1 MGKYIITMT
10 TKSNGGVY
18 GKNVHK
24 TTTEKIDGLTK
35 KGREKYLKEILDVA
49 IKVDGKAYRP
59 TIADIKNNFKYLT
72 VAITE
77 DEIKNVT
84 SRYQNAYDVYID
96 ILQSVNRL
104 DYGETYK
111 KFFAPF
117 NMDISIEK
125 LPSWQTESY
134 LI

>member
-1 MGKYIITMT
+1 MSKYIVTMT

-24 TTTEKIDGLTK
+24 TTIEKIEGLTK
-35 KGREKYLKEILDVA
+35 KGLEKYLAEILDVA
-49 IKVDGKAYRP
+49 LKVSGKAYRP

-72 VAITE
+72 VDITE
-77 DEIKNVT
+77 NEIKNVT
-84 SRYQNAYDVYID
+84 SRYQDAYDVYTD
-96 ILQSVNRL
+96 ILDSVNRL

-125 LPSWQTESY
+125 LPS
-134 LI
+134 

>member
-1 MGKYIITMT
+1 MNKYIVTMT
-10 TKSNGGVY
+10 TNSNDGGY

-24 TTTEKIDGLTK
+24 TTTEKIEGLTK
-35 KGREKYLKEILDVA
+35 KGLEKYLKEILDVA
-49 IKVDGKAYRP
+49 LKVGGKAYRP

-72 VAITE
+72 VDITE
-77 DEIKNVT
+77 NEIKNVT
-84 SRYQNAYDVYID
+84 SMYQDAYDVYTD
-96 ILQSVNRL
+96 ILDSVNRL

-125 LPSWQTESY
+125 LPS
-134 LI
+134 

>member
-1 MGKYIITMT
+1 MSKYIVTMT
-10 TKSNGGVY
+10 TKSNDGVY

-24 TTTEKIDGLTK
+24 TTTEKIEGLTK
-35 KGREKYLKEILDVA
+35 KGLEKYLKEILDVT
-49 IKVDGKAYRP
+49 IKVGGKVYRP

-72 VAITE
+72 ADITE
-77 DEIKNVT
+77 DEIKNMT

-96 ILQSVNRL
+96 ILDSVNRL

-117 NMDISIEK
+117 NMDINIEK
-125 LPSWQTESY
+125 LSS
-134 LI
+134 

>member
-1 MGKYIITMT
+1 MSKYIVTMT
-10 TKSNGGVY
+10 TKSNDGGY

-24 TTTEKIDGLTK
+24 TTIEKIEGLTK
-35 KGREKYLKEILDVA
+35 KGLEKYLAEILDVA
-49 IKVDGKAYRP
+49 LKVSGKAYRP

-72 VAITE
+72 VDITE
-77 DEIKNVT
+77 NEIKNVT
-84 SRYQNAYDVYID
+84 SRYQDAYDVYTD
-96 ILQSVNRL
+96 ILDSVNRL

-125 LPSWQTESY
+125 LPS
-134 LI
+134 

>member
-1 MGKYIITMT
+1 MSKYIVTMT
-10 TKSNGGVY
+10 TNSNDGSY

-24 TTTEKIDGLTK
+24 TTTEKIEGLTK
-35 KGREKYLKEILDVA
+35 KGLEKYLAEILDVA
-49 IKVDGKAYRP
+49 LKVSGKAYRP

-72 VAITE
+72 VDITE
-77 DEIKNVT
+77 NEIKNMT
-84 SRYQNAYDVYID
+84 LRYQDAYDVYTD
-96 ILQSVNRL
+96 ILDSVNRL

-125 LPSWQTESY
+125 LPS
-134 LI
+134 